1 LADIVNAEKKA
12 EELDIEIKE
21 LEKNHNRKLG
31 NIAYYQYGLDMMQ
44 KTDPKDDDDF
54 STESSNGVDIQ
65 RTNSLVIETNTQVT
79 LHQEKPHPYAR
90 PILAVWFFILVIS
103 AFALTIS

>member
-44 KTDPKDDDDF
+44 KTDVKDDDNF
-54 STESSNGVDIQ
+54 STESSNDMEIQ
-65 RTNSLVIETNTQVT
+65 RTNSLVIETNAQTIC
-79 LHQEKPHPYAR
+79 HQEKPHPYVR
-90 PILAVWFFILVIS
+90 PLLAVWFFILVIS